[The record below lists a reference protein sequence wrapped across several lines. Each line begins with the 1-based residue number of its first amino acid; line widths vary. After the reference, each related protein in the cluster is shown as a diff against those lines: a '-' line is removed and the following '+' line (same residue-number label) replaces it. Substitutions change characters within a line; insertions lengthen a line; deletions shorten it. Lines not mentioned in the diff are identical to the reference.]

1 MNQETKRLTL
11 RYALIHCFFWM
22 GFATIMGF
30 ASVFL
35 LSAGFTN
42 TGVGIVIAASGT
54 VSALL
59 QPVVAAVADRGG
71 RWGLRGLTAL
81 MGGCR

>member
-1 MNQETKRLTL
+1 MNRETKHLTL

-30 ASVFL
+30 ASIFL

-42 TGVGIVIAASGT
+42 TGV
-54 VSALL
+54 
-59 QPVVAAVADRGG
+59 
-71 RWGLRGLTAL
+71 
-81 MGGCR
+81 